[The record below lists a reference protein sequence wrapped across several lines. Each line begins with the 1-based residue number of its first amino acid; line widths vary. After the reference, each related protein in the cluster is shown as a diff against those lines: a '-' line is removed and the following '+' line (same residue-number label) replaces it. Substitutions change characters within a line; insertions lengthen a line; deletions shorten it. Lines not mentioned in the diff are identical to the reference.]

1 MISVGSVGYVGY
13 FTIFEKLRTK
23 TKNKKSFKKSYYEY
37 FCVFPSYPTLPSFPT
52 LRSERQDKNMYSI
65 YIMELYNADCLV
77 KLKDLSANSVDCV
90 VLDLPYGTTDCAWD
104 TKIDLAK
111 LWEQL
116 LRVGKEKTAYFF
128 FCDFKLGVE
137 LVNSNPK
144 MFRYDMVWSKK
155 SASNPLLAK
164 KRIRASHENILVF
177 YKKCP
182 VFHWEKYHTTTNHNH
197 TPEDRVYGGT
207 LGNTKRLSI
216 VSDYEPRLPLS
227 VMEHDEEPKEHGC
240 FPTSQ
245 RKNRVCEDKIY
256 EPTLPVS
263 VIQCDEPKE
272 EEWVGC
278 FPKDNML
285 GHCGKTYEPTL
296 PISVMEYQRVI
307 GKKRKHPTEKP
318 IALLEHLIKY
328 YTADDAVVLDPT
340 MGSGTTGQACKNL
353 GRRFIGIE
361 LDKAIYDIAVERLGT
376 EEKNPTQSDKVLC

>member
-1 MISVGSVGYVGY
+1 
-13 FTIFEKLRTK
+13 
-23 TKNKKSFKKSYYEY
+23 
-37 FCVFPSYPTLPSFPT
+37 
-52 LRSERQDKNMYSI
+52 
-65 YIMELYNADCLV
+65 MELYNADCLV

-116 LRVGKEKTAYFF
+116 LRVGKERTAYFF

-144 MFRYDMVWSKK
+144 MYKQDLVWDKQV
-155 SASNPLLAK
+155 ASNPLLAL
-164 KRIRASHENILVF
+164 KRIRTSHENILVF
-177 YKKCP
+177 YKKPP
-182 VFHWEKYHTTTNHNH
+182 VFQWAKYHTTTKYKHR
-197 TPEDRVYGGT
+197 PEDTAYVGT
-207 LGNTKRLSI
+207 FANTKITSI
-216 VSDYEPRLPLS
+216 GT
-227 VMEHDEEPKEHGC
+227 K
-240 FPTSQ
+240 
-245 RKNRVCEDKIY
+245 Y

-263 VIQCDEPKE
+263 VMKHE
-272 EEWVGC
+272 EQEWGGC
-278 FPKDNML
+278 LPNDKML
-285 GHCGKTYEPTL
+285 GHAGKTYEPRL
-296 PISVMEYQRVI
+296 PVSVMTYTGLK

-361 LDKAIYDIAVERLGT
+361 LDKAIYDIAVERLAT

>member
-1 MISVGSVGYVGY
+1 
-13 FTIFEKLRTK
+13 
-23 TKNKKSFKKSYYEY
+23 
-37 FCVFPSYPTLPSFPT
+37 
-52 LRSERQDKNMYSI
+52 
-65 YIMELYNADCLV
+65 MELYNADCLV

-90 VLDLPYGTTDCAWD
+90 ILDLPYGTTECAWD

-164 KRIRASHENILVF
+164 KRIRAAHENILVF

-182 VFHWEKYHTTTNHNH
+182 VFHWEKYHTITKYKQKPQDTA
-197 TPEDRVYGGT
+197 YGGT
-207 LGNTKRLSI
+207 LGDTKMLSI
-216 VSDYEPRLPLS
+216 GT
-227 VMEHDEEPKEHGC
+227 K
-240 FPTSQ
+240 
-245 RKNRVCEDKIY
+245 Y

-263 VIQCDEPKE
+263 VMEHEDEPKE

-285 GHCGKTYEPTL
+285 GHAGKTYEPSL
-296 PISVMEYQRVI
+296 PISVMEYQRI
-307 GKKRKHPTEKP
+307 MGKERKHPTEKP

-340 MGSGTTGQACKNL
+340 MGSGTTGKACKNL

-361 LDKAIYDIAVERLGT
+361 LNKVIYDIAVERLAMDAV
-376 EEKNPTQSDKVLC
+376 ESK

>member
-1 MISVGSVGYVGY
+1 
-13 FTIFEKLRTK
+13 
-23 TKNKKSFKKSYYEY
+23 
-37 FCVFPSYPTLPSFPT
+37 
-52 LRSERQDKNMYSI
+52 MYSI

-90 VLDLPYGTTDCAWD
+90 ILDLPYGTTECAWD

-128 FCDFKLGVE
+128 FCDFRLGVE
-137 LVNSNPK
+137 IVNSNPK
-144 MFRYDMVWSKK
+144 MFRYDMVWNKK

-164 KRIRASHENILVF
+164 KRIRAAHENILVF

-182 VFHWEKYHTTTNHNH
+182 VFHWEKYHTIQDI
-197 TPEDRVYGGT
+197 DRKK
-207 LGNTKRLSI
+207 LNLNN
-216 VSDYEPRLPLS
+216 D
-227 VMEHDEEPKEHGC
+227 GC
-240 FPTSQ
+240 FPRNKGGVIPNT
-245 RKNRVCEDKIY
+245 Y

-263 VIQCDEPKE
+263 VMEHEDEPKE

-278 FPKDNML
+278 FPKENML
-285 GHCGKTYEPTL
+285 GHCGKTYEPRL
-296 PISVMEYQRVI
+296 PLSVIEEDGGKCYPSACGNPSGLYEPKLPTSVMEYQRII

-340 MGSGTTGQACKNL
+340 MGSGTTGKACKNL

-361 LDKAIYDIAVERLGT
+361 LNKVIYDIAVERLAT
-376 EEKNPTQSDKVLC
+376 EEEKSDTI